1 MRISD
6 CSSDVCSSDLTEPNP
21 QDGRSNA
28 ALARIVYDPA
38 NGHKLRLTGEYL
50 DTHLYTNGLTGLSAS
65 VERLEGFD
73 SGERKRVSLDWS
85 WEGQG
90 AIDFARVALYCQDG
104 AAKQDTGENHTPAA
118 RPTPPPPPETNTK
131 QNRAETPGE

>member
-73 SGERKRVSLDWS
+73 RGERRRVSLDWS
-85 WEGQG
+85 WEGAG
-90 AIDFARVALYCQDG
+90 ASDFARFPLYWQDG
-104 AAKQDTGENHTPAA
+104 EDTQYTAEAHNPPAD
-118 RPTPPPPPETNTK
+118 RTPPQTLQNPPPC
-131 QNRAETPGE
+131 PHP

>member
-1 MRISD
+1 MAAYTRRD
-6 CSSDVCSSDLTEPNP
+6 WQELGNKGDVGGTGAARTEPNP

-85 WEGQG
+85 WDKIGRASCRE
-90 AIDFARVALYCQDG
+90 RVC
-104 AAKQDTGENHTPAA
+104 KSV
-118 RPTPPPPPETNTK
+118 
-131 QNRAETPGE
+131 

>member
-73 SGERKRVSLDWS
+73 SGERKRVSLDRP
-85 WEGQG
+85 E
-90 AIDFARVALYCQDG
+90 
-104 AAKQDTGENHTPAA
+104 EHTSELQSLMRISYAVFCL
-118 RPTPPPPPETNTK
+118 NTK
-131 QNRAETPGE
+131 ITLY